1 MKRRLLLK
9 LAVLLVS
16 LGGACAGDFE
26 DRINEKRW
34 IREYYNEVIQK
45 RDRDVL
51 LEYVPLIKEEP
62 YYIDY
67 SPDGETKVY
76 WYDDFP
82 RRFDRVSCSTEP
94 AIGGLEYINVIRIW
108 GKLEYLKVNTLNPN
122 LYEVWIKDIGISQY
136 SYERELKYGH
146 NLEFAL
152 SETEYPL
159 YFKFD
164 GEYLFIYLKDQKT
177 LLSTYCAYDES
188 EYQALVEAIAAN
200 VFDVSKFTFPRHADG
215 SCDYDEDTW
224 KSAKKPSS
232 GTSLRTGKSTTVKE
246 NLHVHSFDSATSP
259 VSITLAAGTLVE
271 ILGVGGETYA
281 SEEARAIDEQILCF
295 VPESI
300 LGQSEESIEN
310 YVSEVL

>member
-1 MKRRLLLK
+1 MKKILLQ

-16 LGGACAGDFE
+16 LVEICAGDFE

-67 SPDGETKVY
+67 SPDGETKLY

-82 RRFDRVSCSTEP
+82 RRFDKVSCATEP
-94 AIGGLEYINVIRIW
+94 SIGGLGYINVIRIW
-108 GKLEYLKVNTLNPN
+108 GKLEYLKVNKLNPN

-215 SCDYDEDTW
+215 SCDYDTNGNAAAESN
-224 KSAKKPSS
+224 KNQGKK
-232 GTSLRTGKSTTVKE
+232 E
-246 NLHVHSFDSATSP
+246 
-259 VSITLAAGTLVE
+259 
-271 ILGVGGETYA
+271 
-281 SEEARAIDEQILCF
+281 
-295 VPESI
+295 
-300 LGQSEESIEN
+300 
-310 YVSEVL
+310 